1 MFLIQLLLPSPR
13 EGIAADRRLDET
25 RRELVARFGGATA
38 YLRAAASGDWTSA
51 DGSRQRDTLV
61 MVEVVAERFERDWW
75 RPYARTLA
83 ARFDQEVVHIRATVV
98 EMLDEDA
105 T

>member
-1 MFLIQLLLPSPR
+1 MFLIQLLLPTS
-13 EGIAADRRLDET
+13 GDAAAADPRLGET

-38 YLRAAASGDWTSA
+38 YLRAPAYGDWKSS
-51 DGSRQRDTLV
+51 DGSRACDTVV
-61 MVEVVAERFERDWW
+61 MVEVVAPHFDRSWW
-75 RPYARTLA
+75 RPYACALA
-83 ARFDQEVVHIRATVV
+83 ARFDQEVVHIRATAV

>member
-1 MFLIQLLLPSPR
+1 MFLIQLLLPAPADTA
-13 EGIAADRRLDET
+13 AADPRLGET

-38 YLRAAASGDWTSA
+38 YVRAPAYGDWTA
-51 DGSRQRDTLV
+51 PDGSREHDTVV
-61 MVEVVAERFERDWW
+61 MVEVVAPRFDRNWW
-75 RPYARTLA
+75 RPYERTLA
-83 ARFDQEVVHIRATVV
+83 ARFDQEVVHIRATTV